1 MNNKI
6 TKPHGLDADEIC
18 YLYSYSVSTGFWQG
32 SLKCLAHFEETFAGF
47 PKIHYDFHIYIHKN

>member
-1 MNNKI
+1 MKYVI
-6 TKPHGLDADEIC
+6 FTHTVL
-18 YLYSYSVSTGFWQG
+18 VQFWQG